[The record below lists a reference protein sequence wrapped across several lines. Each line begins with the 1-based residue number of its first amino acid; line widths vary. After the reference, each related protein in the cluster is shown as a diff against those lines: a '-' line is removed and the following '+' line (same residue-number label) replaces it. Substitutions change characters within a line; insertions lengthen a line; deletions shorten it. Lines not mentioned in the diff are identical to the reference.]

1 MFHYAFKTKYCWFFL
16 FFFALSLAAIDL
28 GMDHRS
34 GYMTWLLSAPSFLIV
49 IAFSG
54 LTYIKREKYMLHE
67 LGHILKNDM
76 ILGGWVG
83 FMLGCF
89 FTFLTVS
96 SLSITILYG
105 IANSMISIIYGY
117 ILGNVAFTFWPYIS
131 EK

>member
-1 MFHYAFKTKYCWFFL
+1 MLSRQNIIGLF
-16 FFFALSLAAIDL
+16 FFFALLLAAIDL
-28 GMDHRS
+28 GMDLRP

-89 FTFLTVS
+89 FTFYQMPEW
-96 SLSITILYG
+96 SIDILHG
-105 IANSMISIIYGY
+105 IAVSMISILYGY
-117 ILGNVAFTFWPYIS
+117 ILGNLVDTFWPYYS
-131 EK
+131 ES

>member
-1 MFHYAFKTKYCWFFL
+1 MLSRQNFVG
-16 FFFALSLAAIDL
+16 FFFFIALTLAALDL

-34 GYMTWLLSAPSFLIV
+34 GYMTWLLSAPSFLFV

-89 FTFLTVS
+89 FTFLTAS

-117 ILGNVAFTFWPYIS
+117 ILGNIGFIFWPYHS
-131 EK
+131 EL

>member
-1 MFHYAFKTKYCWFFL
+1 ML
-16 FFFALSLAAIDL
+16 SRQNIVGFFFFSALSLAAIDL
-28 GMDHRS
+28 VMDHRS
-34 GYMTWLLSAPSFLIV
+34 GYMIWLLSAPSFLIV

-96 SLSITILYG
+96 SLNITILYG

-117 ILGNVAFTFWPYIS
+117 ILGNVAFTFWPYHS
-131 EK
+131 ES

>member
-1 MFHYAFKTKYCWFFL
+1 MFSRQNIIGLF

-28 GMDHRS
+28 AMDHKT

-89 FTFLTVS
+89 FTFLTVT

-117 ILGNVAFTFWPYIS
+117 ILGNVAFTFWPYYS
-131 EK
+131 ES

>member
-1 MFHYAFKTKYCWFFL
+1 MLSRQNIVGLL

-76 ILGGWVG
+76 ILGGWIG

-96 SLSITILYG
+96 SLSVTILYG
-105 IANSMISIIYGY
+105 IANSLISIIYGY
-117 ILGNVAFTFWPYIS
+117 ILGNVAYTFWPYHS
-131 EK
+131 EA

>member
-1 MFHYAFKTKYCWFFL
+1 MFSRQNMVGFF

-28 GMDHRS
+28 GMDHRT
-34 GYMTWLLSAPSFLIV
+34 GYMTWLLSTPSFLIV

-83 FMLGCF
+83 FLFGCF
-89 FTFLTVS
+89 FTFLTNS
-96 SLSITILYG
+96 TWSISILHG
-105 IANSMISIIYGY
+105 IATSMISILYGY
-117 ILGNVAFTFWPYIS
+117 ILGNISETFWPYSS
-131 EK
+131 ES

>member
-1 MFHYAFKTKYCWFFL
+1 MLSRQNIVGLL

-28 GMDHRS
+28 GIDRRS
-34 GYMTWLLSAPSFLIV
+34 GYMTWLLSTPSFLIV

-76 ILGGWVG
+76 ILGGWIG

-96 SLSITILYG
+96 SLSITVLYG

-117 ILGNVAFTFWPYIS
+117 ILGNVAFTFWPYHS
-131 EK
+131 ES

>member
-1 MFHYAFKTKYCWFFL
+1 MFTRQNIVGS
-16 FFFALSLAAIDL
+16 FFFCALALASIDL
-28 GMDHRS
+28 AMDHRS
-34 GYMTWLLSAPSFLIV
+34 SYIIELLSVPSFLIV

-54 LTYIKREKYMLHE
+54 LTYVKREKYMLHE
-67 LGHILKNDM
+67 LGLILKNDM

-117 ILGNVAFTFWPYIS
+117 ILGNVAFTFWPYYS
-131 EK
+131 ES

>member
-1 MFHYAFKTKYCWFFL
+1 MFTRQNIVG
-16 FFFALSLAAIDL
+16 FFFFCALSLGAVELAL
-28 GMDHRS
+28 PHRT

-67 LGHILKNDM
+67 LGYILKNDL

-105 IANSMISIIYGY
+105 VGNSMISIIYGY
-117 ILGNVAFTFWPYIS
+117 ILGNVAFTFWPYHPDS
-131 EK
+131 

>member
-1 MFHYAFKTKYCWFFL
+1 MFSRQNIVGLL

-28 GMDHRS
+28 GMDHRT

-117 ILGNVAFTFWPYIS
+117 ILGNVAFTFWPYYS
-131 EK
+131 ES

>member
-1 MFHYAFKTKYCWFFL
+1 ML
-16 FFFALSLAAIDL
+16 SRQNIIGFFFFSALVLAAIDL
-28 GMDHRS
+28 GIDSKS
-34 GYMTWLLSAPSFLIV
+34 GYITWLLSAPSFLIV

-67 LGHILKNDM
+67 LGYILKYDM

-89 FTFLTVS
+89 FTFLTES

-117 ILGNVAFTFWPYIS
+117 ILGNVAFTFWPYHS
-131 EK
+131 ES

>member
-1 MFHYAFKTKYCWFFL
+1 MFSRQNIVGLF

-28 GMDHRS
+28 GMDHRT

-67 LGHILKNDM
+67 LGLILKNDM

-117 ILGNVAFTFWPYIS
+117 ILGNVAFTFWPYYS
-131 EK
+131 ES

>member
-1 MFHYAFKTKYCWFFL
+1 MASRQNIVGLF

-34 GYMTWLLSAPSFLIV
+34 GYMKWLLSAPSFLIV

-67 LGHILKNDM
+67 LGHILRNDM

-89 FTFLTVS
+89 FTFLTMS
-96 SLSITILYG
+96 SLSINILHG

-117 ILGNVAFTFWPYIS
+117 ILGNLADTFWPYHS
-131 EK
+131 ES

>member
-1 MFHYAFKTKYCWFFL
+1 MLSRQNIIGFF
-16 FFFALSLAAIDL
+16 FFFALLLAAIDL

-34 GYMTWLLSAPSFLIV
+34 GYMTWLISAPSFLIV

-96 SLSITILYG
+96 SLSITVLYG

-117 ILGNVAFTFWPYIS
+117 ILGNVAFTFWPYHS
-131 EK
+131 ES

>member
-1 MFHYAFKTKYCWFFL
+1 MFTRKNMVGL
-16 FFFALSLAAIDL
+16 FFFCSLQIAAIDL
-28 GMDHRS
+28 AMDHRS
-34 GYMTWLLSAPSFLIV
+34 GYLSWLLSAPSFLIV

-76 ILGGWVG
+76 ILGGWIG

-96 SLSITILYG
+96 SLSITVLYG

-117 ILGNVAFTFWPYIS
+117 ILGNVAFTFWPYYS
-131 EK
+131 ES

>member
-1 MFHYAFKTKYCWFFL
+1 ML
-16 FFFALSLAAIDL
+16 SRQNIIGFFFFSALVLAAIDL
-28 GMDHRS
+28 GMDSKS
-34 GYMTWLLSAPSFLIV
+34 GYITWLLSAPSFLIV

-67 LGHILKNDM
+67 LGHILKYDM

-117 ILGNVAFTFWPYIS
+117 ILGNVAFTFWPYHS
-131 EK
+131 ES

>member
-1 MFHYAFKTKYCWFFL
+1 ML
-16 FFFALSLAAIDL
+16 SRQNIIGFFFFSALVFAAIDL
-28 GMDHRS
+28 GMNSRS
-34 GYMTWLLSAPSFLIV
+34 GYITWLLSAPSFLIV

-67 LGHILKNDM
+67 LGHILKYDM

-89 FTFLTVS
+89 FTFLTES

-117 ILGNVAFTFWPYIS
+117 ILGNVAFTFWPYYS
-131 EK
+131 ES

>member
-1 MFHYAFKTKYCWFFL
+1 ML
-16 FFFALSLAAIDL
+16 SRQNIIGFFFFSALTLAAIEL
-28 GMDHRS
+28 GMDSRS

-67 LGHILKNDM
+67 LGHILKYDM

-89 FTFLTVS
+89 FTFLTVP
-96 SLSITILYG
+96 SLRITILYG
-105 IANSMISIIYGY
+105 IANSMIPVIYGY
-117 ILGNVAFTFWPYIS
+117 ILGNVVLSFWPYHA
-131 EK
+131 EA

>member
-1 MFHYAFKTKYCWFFL
+1 MLSRQNIVGLF

-28 GMDHRS
+28 GMNHRS

-67 LGHILKNDM
+67 LGHILKKDM
-76 ILGGWVG
+76 ILGGWIG

-117 ILGNVAFTFWPYIS
+117 ILGNVAFTFWPYHS
-131 EK
+131 ES

>member
-1 MFHYAFKTKYCWFFL
+1 ML
-16 FFFALSLAAIDL
+16 LLLSGLIIL
-28 GMDHRS
+28 NHRS

-117 ILGNVAFTFWPYIS
+117 ILGNVAFTFWPYYS
-131 EK
+131 ES

>member
-1 MFHYAFKTKYCWFFL
+1 ML
-16 FFFALSLAAIDL
+16 SRQNIIGFFFFSALVLAAIDL
-28 GMDHRS
+28 GMDSKS
-34 GYMTWLLSAPSFLIV
+34 GYITWLLSAPSFLIV

-67 LGHILKNDM
+67 LGYILKYDM

-117 ILGNVAFTFWPYIS
+117 ILGNVAFTFWPYHS
-131 EK
+131 ES

>member
-1 MFHYAFKTKYCWFFL
+1 ML
-16 FFFALSLAAIDL
+16 SRQNIIGFFFFSALVLAAIDL
-28 GMDHRS
+28 GMNSRS
-34 GYMTWLLSAPSFLIV
+34 GYITWLLSAPSFLIV

-67 LGHILKNDM
+67 LGYILKNDM
-76 ILGGWVG
+76 ILGGWIG

-117 ILGNVAFTFWPYIS
+117 ILGNVAFTFWPYYS
-131 EK
+131 ES

>member
-1 MFHYAFKTKYCWFFL
+1 ML
-16 FFFALSLAAIDL
+16 SRQNIIGFFFFSALTYSAIDL
-28 GMDHRS
+28 GMDNRS
-34 GYMTWLLSAPSFLIV
+34 GYIAWLLNAPSFLIV

-67 LGHILKNDM
+67 LGHILKYDM

-89 FTFLTVS
+89 FTFLTES

-117 ILGNVAFTFWPYIS
+117 ILGNVAFTFWPYHS
-131 EK
+131 ES

>member
-1 MFHYAFKTKYCWFFL
+1 MFSRQNIVGLF

-28 GMDHRS
+28 GMDHRT

-117 ILGNVAFTFWPYIS
+117 ILGNVAFTFWPYYS
-131 EK
+131 ES

>member
-1 MFHYAFKTKYCWFFL
+1 MFSRQNIIGLF

-28 GMDHRS
+28 GMDHRT

-117 ILGNVAFTFWPYIS
+117 ILGNVAFTFWPYYS
-131 EK
+131 ES

>member
-1 MFHYAFKTKYCWFFL
+1 ML
-16 FFFALSLAAIDL
+16 SRQNIIGFFFFSALVLAAIDL
-28 GMDHRS
+28 GMDSRS
-34 GYMTWLLSAPSFLIV
+34 GDITWLLSAPSFLIV

-67 LGHILKNDM
+67 LGYILKYDM

-117 ILGNVAFTFWPYIS
+117 ILGNVAFTFWPYHS
-131 EK
+131 ES

>member
-1 MFHYAFKTKYCWFFL
+1 MLSRQNFVG
-16 FFFALSLAAIDL
+16 FFFFIALTLAALDL

-34 GYMTWLLSAPSFLIV
+34 GYMKWLLSAPSFLFV

-89 FTFLTVS
+89 FTFLTAS

-117 ILGNVAFTFWPYIS
+117 ILGTIGFIFWPYHS
-131 EK
+131 EL